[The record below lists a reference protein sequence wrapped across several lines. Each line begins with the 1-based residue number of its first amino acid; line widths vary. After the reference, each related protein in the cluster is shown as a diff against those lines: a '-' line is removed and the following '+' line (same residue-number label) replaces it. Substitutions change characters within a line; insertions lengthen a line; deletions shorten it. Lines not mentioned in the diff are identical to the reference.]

1 MPDTANSPY
10 PLTCQPEELSLL
22 QRGLI
27 LVGFTAAYFVTGKIS
42 LLLAVPPGYAT
53 AIWPPS
59 GIALAGILLFGYWTW
74 PSILLGSFLVNISTT
89 FDASNS
95 TATLLS
101 IALPLIIAGGAAL
114 QGCIGAFLVRRFGN
128 YPNLLSTEKEVL
140 SFLFYGG
147 FVGCF
152 VNSSLATTALLLTG
166 RMPVSNF
173 FNNWG
178 TWWAG
183 DAIGVLIFTPLA
195 LAWGAR
201 PAKLWRDRR
210 LVLTVPITITFAL
223 AVFSVT
229 YTTKLEGDRIAFKFD
244 QSSVTLASDLGKVLD
259 EYSSLLESLESFY
272 AASSQIDRNQFRI
285 FTRQYLQ
292 QYPNLQA
299 LSWNPRVSS
308 ADRTKFEAAVQKEGF
323 ADFQITERGSGGR
336 LIRAGDRPEYVVV
349 HYIEP
354 VQNNKAALGFDV
366 YSEAVRREALDKAR
380 DTGQPVVSSRIKLV
394 QEKGQQAGVLIFL
407 PIYRNGLPPH
417 TVEERRLNLAGYV
430 VGVLRMGDVVEGIL
444 KKSDLEGIDLRLVD
458 RTAEDSE
465 KILYGNEFDAVGS
478 NSTKSNRSGLFSEAA
493 YLKKDITIPF
503 GQRQWV
509 LTTEAGQDYFAKTST
524 KYAWL
529 FLFTGLLLTGL
540 IGAFA
545 LIVSGRGRIL
555 RQMVEEQTAA
565 LKKSEGDFRRAQ
577 TLLISAIDTI
587 EEAFVIYDDEDRL
600 YLCNEQYRATY
611 AISAPAIQVGNTFEA
626 ILRYGL
632 DHRQYRDAI
641 GREEEWLEERLD
653 HHRKADTDI
662 IQPLADGRW
671 LHILER
677 RTPEGY
683 VVGFRADVTALMHS
697 KEQAEAANDKLA
709 KSNSELEH
717 FAYAASHDLR
727 QPLRMI
733 SSYVGLLNKR
743 LAGRLDDDEKQFIGF
758 AVDGAQRMDHM
769 INDLLNYSRIGRDMP
784 DPTQVSLEQPL
795 QFAVHNLEM
804 AINEA
809 KAEILCPAVM
819 PSVWGHATQLERL
832 FQNLIGNALKFIPP
846 DRTPKVVIECR
857 ETAWEWVIAISDNG
871 IGIAPENMDRLF
883 KIFQRLVSHEQY
895 HGTGIGL
902 ASCRKIVEQHGGKIW
917 AESQE
922 GVGSTFLFSLPKV
935 GKKNV
940 L

>member
-1 MPDTANSPY
+1 MPDITSMKLPVTSF
-10 PLTCQPEELSLL
+10 PDKLSLL
-22 QRGLI
+22 RRVLVI
-27 LVGFTAAYFVTGKIS
+27 LAFTAAYFITGKLS

-89 FDASNS
+89 FDASNF
-95 TATLLS
+95 TATLVS
-101 IALPLIIAGGAAL
+101 IALPLTIAGGAAL

-128 YPNLLSTEKEVL
+128 YPNLLSTDKEVL

-152 VNSSLATTALLLTG
+152 VNSSIATTALLQTG
-166 RMPVSNF
+166 RMPLSNF

-195 LAWGAR
+195 LAWGSR
-201 PAKLWRDRR
+201 PAELWRDRR
-210 LVLTVPITITFAL
+210 LVLTVPIVITFAL
-223 AVFSVT
+223 AVVSVA
-229 YTTKLEGDRIAFKFD
+229 YTAKLEGERIAFKFD
-244 QSSVTLASDLGKVLD
+244 QSSVTLASDMVKALD
-259 EYSSLLESLESFY
+259 EYSSPLESLESFY

-308 ADRTKFEAAVQKEGF
+308 ADRTKFEAAVQMEGF
-323 ADFQITERGSGGR
+323 TDFQISERSSEGR
-336 LIRAGDRPEYVVV
+336 LIRAGERPEYVVV
-349 HYIEP
+349 RYIEP
-354 VQNNKAALGFDV
+354 IQSNKAALGFDV

-380 DTGQPVVSSRIKLV
+380 DTGRPVVSSRIKLV

-407 PIYRNGLPPH
+407 PIYRGDLPPQ
-417 TVEERRLNLAGYV
+417 TIEARRSNLAGYV
-430 VGVLRMGDVVEGIL
+430 VGVLRMGDVVDGIL
-444 KKSDLEGIDLRLVD
+444 RKSELDGIDLRLVD

-465 KILYGNEFDAVGS
+465 QFLYGSDHDPKGRGS
-478 NSTKSNRSGLFSEAA
+478 AKSSRSGLFSEAA
-493 YLKKDITIPF
+493 YLKTEITIPF

-509 LTTEAGQDYFAKTST
+509 LTTEAGQDFFAKTNT

-540 IGAFA
+540 VGAFA

-565 LKKSEGDFRRAQ
+565 LKKSEGNFRRAQ
-577 TLLISAIDTI
+577 ALLLSAIDTI
-587 EEAFVIYDDEDRL
+587 DEAFVIYDDEDRL

-611 AISAPAIQVGNTFEA
+611 ALSAPAIKVGNTFEA

-632 DHRQYRDAI
+632 ENRQYRDAI
-641 GREEEWLEERLD
+641 GREEEWLQERLD
-653 HHRKADTDI
+653 HHRRADTDI

-683 VVGFRADVTALMHS
+683 IVGFRADVTALMHS

-709 KSNSELEH
+709 RSNSELEH

-733 SSYVGLLNKR
+733 SSYVGLLKKR
-743 LAGRLDDDEKQFIGF
+743 LAGRLDDEERQFIGF

-769 INDLLNYSRIGRDMP
+769 INDLLNYSRIGRDLP
-784 DPTQVSLEQPL
+784 DPAQVSLDQPL
-795 QFAVHNLEM
+795 KFAIHNLKM
-804 AINEA
+804 AIDEVG
-809 KAEILCPAVM
+809 AEISCPSAM
-819 PSVWGHATQLERL
+819 PTVLGHEAQLERL
-832 FQNLIGNALKFIPP
+832 FQNLISNALKFIPP
-846 DRTPKVVIECR
+846 ERTPRVTIECR

-883 KIFQRLVSHEQY
+883 KIFQRLVSHEHY

-917 AESQE
+917 VESQE

-935 GKKNV
+935 GRKIV